1 MYFGL
6 YQSPRRHDRFDAQL
20 YEAPYPGPDLL
31 DRIEAFFRRLL
42 RSLFH

>member
-6 YQSPRRHDRFDAQL
+6 SQIPHRRDRFDAPF
-20 YEAPYPGPDLL
+20 YEAPGPDLFDGL
-31 DRIEAFFRRLL
+31 SAFFRRLL